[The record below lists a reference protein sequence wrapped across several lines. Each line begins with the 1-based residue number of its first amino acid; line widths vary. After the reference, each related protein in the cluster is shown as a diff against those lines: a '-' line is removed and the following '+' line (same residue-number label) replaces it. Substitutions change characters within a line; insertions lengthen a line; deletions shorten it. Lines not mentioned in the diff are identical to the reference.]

1 MNTIRFS
8 RLFVGLVLSLFS
20 LIVQAQQAPHSHPTS
35 PKSGKPGILILAHG
49 GNSDWNNEVSKLAQA
64 TDKAYP
70 TEVAFGMATK
80 GDIEAAIHRL
90 IRRGVG
96 EIVAVPLFVSP
107 HSSVVT
113 STQYLLGVISEAPA
127 DLAIFARMS
136 HGHGGGAHAA
146 HSSDPTKPIDLP
158 VPIRMTGALGR
169 HPLVAQILLARA
181 RTISQKPSEETVV
194 LVAHGPVP
202 EEENKKW
209 LADMAA
215 LAEQMKRSSL
225 FRDIRYLTVRDDAP
239 APIRDQATA
248 ELRQLITGIKTENRR
263 ALVVPLLLSYGGIER
278 GIKKR
283 LEGLDY
289 TLPTQALSPDERLTE
304 WVLVSVRESLRKA
317 NSVRKAR
324 PSFPSNRNRPNPLR
338 G

>member
-8 RLFVGLVLSLFS
+8 RLFAGLVLSLFS
-20 LIVQAQQAPHSHPTS
+20 LIAQAQQAHHAHPTS

-49 GNSDWNNEVSKLAQA
+49 GNSEWNSEVSKLAQA

-80 GDIEAAIHRL
+80 SNIEAAIHRL
-90 IRRGVG
+90 VSRGVS

-113 STQYLLGVISEAPA
+113 STQYLLGVISDAPA

-136 HGHGGGAHAA
+136 HGHGGGEEAA
-146 HSSDPTKPIDLP
+146 HSSDPTKPIDLS
-158 VPIRMTGALGR
+158 VPIHMTEALGR

-181 RTISQKPSEETVV
+181 QTISQKFSEETVV

-202 EEENKKW
+202 DEENKKW
-209 LADMAA
+209 LADMGA
-215 LAEQMKRSSL
+215 LAEQMKRASP
-225 FRDIRYLTVRDDAP
+225 FRDLRYLTVRDDAP

-248 ELRQLITGIKTENRR
+248 ELRQLITGIKAKNRR

-289 TLPTQALSPDERLTE
+289 QLPNQALLPDERLTE
-304 WVLVSVRESLRKA
+304 WVLVSVGESLRKA
-317 NSVRKAR
+317 NSTRKAR
-324 PSFPSNRNRPNPLR
+324 PAFPLNRNRPNPLR

>member
-1 MNTIRFS
+1 MNTIRVSKFMI
-8 RLFVGLVLSLFS
+8 GLALSLCS
-20 LIVQAQQAPHSHPTS
+20 LMAQAQHHSHPAS
-35 PKSGKPGILILAHG
+35 PKSGKPGVLILAHG
-49 GNSDWNNEVSKLAQA
+49 GNADWNNEVNKLAQA
-64 TDKAYP
+64 TDKTYP
-70 TEVAFGMATK
+70 SEVAFGMATK
-80 GDIEAAIHRL
+80 GNIEAAIHRL
-90 IRRGVG
+90 VSRGVS

-113 STQYLLGVISEAPA
+113 STQYLLGVISDAPA

-136 HGHGGGAHAA
+136 HGHGGGEYAA
-146 HSSDPTKPIDLP
+146 HSTDPTKPIDLP
-158 VPIRMTGALGR
+158 VPVHMTAALGR
-169 HPLVAQILLARA
+169 HLLVAQILLARA
-181 RTISQKPSEETVV
+181 QTISQKPSQETVV

-202 EEENKKW
+202 DEENKKW
-209 LADMAA
+209 LADMAV
-215 LAEQMKRSSL
+215 LAEQMKRSSS

-248 ELRQLITGIKTENRR
+248 ELRQLITSIKAENRR

-289 TLPTQALSPDERLTE
+289 TLPNQALLPDERLTE